1 LIYFDYGMQR
11 IKNIFN
17 SFRLKRIRTK
27 ILVFFFFIAIIFTVI
42 SIYSIFQL
50 ETIGNNVD
58 DMETELEDI
67 QSGISTIS
75 TFGLNISDVHAKI
88 GILIKQMHH
97 CLHLYEKGDEDAKQ
111 LFQEYKGN
119 FTQLIQ
125 KLENEIDS
133 QYGSLQVDI
142 AHIKSNF
149 DQYMLTVENQDNQG
163 IFDKIYSLNILRN
176 QLNNK
181 LKNISSSNI
190 NSISSINQQII
201 QKQNEITKM
210 FQTLSQYETKI
221 NTQLDS
227 LIENLYFEI
236 DKINMNAHQSNQV
249 AVQTRDFI
257 ESEISLYKM
266 QLIAISL
273 FLILFVGITGYYY
286 STKITKALQQ
296 LTDAAKK
303 MQKGIFPSEPL
314 SIDSNDDFRLLT
326 DAFNSMMA
334 SIKRLIKQKNEFIN
348 QLGHDLKNPLGP
360 LVNLLPIID
369 KHTTNPKDKEILQV
383 IQRNV
388 DYMKNLV
395 QKTLELAR
403 LNAPNTKISIKK
415 IDLKKHVE
423 KIIAQNKFM
432 FKHKQINVIENI
444 PENTIVSA
452 DQLRLEE
459 LFNNLLN
466 NSVKY
471 NTKSGSITIN
481 AVEKN
486 DTILVSIQDSGIGM
500 TKNQIN
506 HIFDEFYKADE
517 SRHDFDSSGLG
528 MAICKSI
535 VEKHG
540 GTIWAESKGANKGST
555 FYFTIPKKPDL
566 DAGQLEVQH
575 RFFEVEYENSSISIS
590 DKVDKL
596 LLEKQ

>member
-1 LIYFDYGMQR
+1 
-11 IKNIFN
+11 
-17 SFRLKRIRTK
+17 
-27 ILVFFFFIAIIFTVI
+27 
-42 SIYSIFQL
+42 
-50 ETIGNNVD
+50 
-58 DMETELEDI
+58 
-67 QSGISTIS
+67 
-75 TFGLNISDVHAKI
+75 
-88 GILIKQMHH
+88 
-97 CLHLYEKGDEDAKQ
+97 
-111 LFQEYKGN
+111 
-119 FTQLIQ
+119 
-125 KLENEIDS
+125 
-133 QYGSLQVDI
+133 
-142 AHIKSNF
+142 
-149 DQYMLTVENQDNQG
+149 MLTVENQDNQG

-314 SIDSNDDFRLLT
+314 SIDSNDEFRLLT